1 MKDSKLIKQLG
12 VLTWREL
19 NSFGDFVHSPFFN
32 KHKETSLF
40 LELLKDR
47 FGRWDSLSKEDVF
60 KAIYPGEKY
69 KEHAVN
75 NLMFNLSDLF
85 KQFLG
90 QKIYADKK
98 ERQVDIIE
106 GLLSKKTWK
115 AAVGELKK
123 ELKKNEQNGE
133 LNSDY
138 FFHRYKLNRFND
150 EISNMFQ
157 KDIDSDHIQRA
168 LYDFET
174 WFLIEKM
181 KIICDLQDR
190 MVIYN
195 HKYDLGVFESLLEY
209 IEERW
214 EYYSKIPTVNL
225 YYHIIRTYL
234 DLDREQQYYR
244 LVEILHENRERIKR
258 EELER
263 LYNFAINLGIV
274 LVNQDRIK
282 YSKSVFNLY
291 SLLVEDGFHLENGEM
306 SHMMYKNL
314 IVLACFIGEFEWA
327 RKFMDD
333 NKNLLNPEIRKN
345 VYNFN
350 LAYLYSL
357 QEQYQEALVLLSK
370 LDFENVFYQINA
382 KVLQLKIFYEL
393 KEYEVILSFID
404 SFKSYLTRNKKV
416 SSGRIKLSLNFLLF
430 MKKLVLVLHSKETMG
445 RHDFEKKLLNI
456 KDELIQTDRAV
467 IGKDWIMEKVGEML
481 QSSGD

>member
-1 MKDSKLIKQLG
+1 MKDSKLLKQLR

-32 KHKETSLF
+32 KHKETTLF
-40 LELLKDR
+40 FNLLKDR
-47 FGRWDSLSKEDVF
+47 FGRWDTLTKTDVF
-60 KAIYPGEKY
+60 EAIYPGKKY

-90 QKIYADKK
+90 QKIYAEKK

-106 GLLSKKTWK
+106 GLLSKHIWK
-115 AAVGELKK
+115 AAVSELKK
-123 ELKKNEQNGE
+123 ELKKKEKQRE
-133 LNSDY
+133 LNSNY
-138 FFHRYKLNRFND
+138 FLHSYRLNRFND
-150 EISNMFQ
+150 EINNMYQ
-157 KDIDSDHIQRA
+157 KDIDTDHVQKA

-195 HKYDLGVFESLLEY
+195 HKYDLGVFERLLDY

-214 EYYSKIPTVNL
+214 EYYGKIPTVNL
-225 YYHIIRTYL
+225 YFRIIRTHL
-234 DLDREQQYYR
+234 DFDREERYYR
-244 LVEILHENRERIKR
+244 LVEILHEYREKIKP
-258 EELER
+258 EELDR
-263 LYNFAINLGIV
+263 LYNYAINLGIV
-274 LVNQDRIK
+274 LINEDGHK

-291 SLLVEDGFHLENGEM
+291 LLMVEDGFHLENGEM

-333 NKNLLNPEIRKN
+333 NKNLLNPKIRKN

-350 LAYLYSL
+350 LAYLYSI
-357 QEQYQEALVLLSK
+357 QKQYEEALVLLSK
-370 LDFENVFYQINA
+370 LNFENVFYQINT
-382 KVLQLKIFYEL
+382 KVLQLKIFFEL
-393 KEYEVILSFID
+393 KEYEVVLSFAD

-416 SSGRIKLSLNFLLF
+416 SSDRIKSSLNFLLF
-430 MKKLVLVLHSKETMG
+430 MKKLVLILHSKETMS
-445 RHDFEKKLLNI
+445 RHDFEKKLLDI
-456 KDELIQTDRAV
+456 KHELIQTDRSV
-467 IGKDWIMEKVGEML
+467 IGKDWILEKIGGMIEHPIH
-481 QSSGD
+481 